1 MTEPAPPRCS
11 IGGSPATPATRPA
24 QWPRGLAAALGAAS
38 VVLASLAGWSYHVV
52 REQARDSVEREL
64 QAITDLKVR
73 QIAEWRRERLADAN
87 LVHATPYAA
96 RRALDALA
104 QPEDPTTR
112 QMFTA
117 WLDRLLANGP
127 YTRALL
133 LDEQLAVRLVHPP
146 DASPLCGPEMRVVAE
161 EARRTRQPGLA
172 DLHRD
177 ADDAPVHLGLA
188 VPLVVRRE
196 PVGDRVPAAGRPPA
210 PEDRAAAV
218 LVLEVSVEDSLF
230 PLLGALP
237 VASRT
242 METLLVRRE
251 GDALLIL
258 NEPRH
263 RPGMALR
270 QLTPWIQTRAGT
282 GASGQGVPEIVRG
295 LDYRGVE
302 VLATVASVPNSPW
315 LVLGKVDV
323 TEVGARWRSQAGLI
337 LVAFLLAVGLA
348 VALLVLAWQRRE
360 QAHYRALAEA
370 GAALRDSA
378 ALMRIA
384 GGMARFGGWSVDLAT
399 QQVTSSEEVAAIFEV
414 VPGTIRTL
422 EEAIQFYAPEG
433 REQIRKAFADCAR
446 YGTPGDEE
454 LEIITA
460 SGRRLWVRTLGEA
473 VRDETGQILRVQG
486 AFQDITEQK
495 QAAAATQAALAEA
508 AASREALASLVED
521 LEQTTLR
528 LRASEEQ
535 YRALFDANPHSMWV
549 YEVETLRF
557 LAVNDMAVAR
567 YGYSREEFLGMT
579 ITTIRPAEDVP
590 ALLENVGSTDQI
602 VQQSGVWCHRKKDG
616 TTMLVEI
623 ASHAL
628 SWEGRRARL
637 VLANDV
643 TEREE
648 ARRALEASR
657 RALLSVVED
666 HQRVE
671 AEVRRLNAELEQRV
685 RERTAQLEAANREL
699 EAFSYSVSHDLR
711 APLRHI
717 SGYVDLLRKQAEAAL
732 DPDGRRYLQT
742 IADAAREMGAL
753 IDDLLAFSRMG
764 RVEMHRGD
772 VSMDEL
778 VQEAARVAEREAD
791 GREVTWQLAPLG
803 RVQADPQMLRLV
815 LANLLSNAVKYT
827 RTRTPAVIE
836 VGRQPDG
843 AMNIFYV
850 RDNGVGFDMRYV
862 DKLFGVFQRLHGA
875 AEFEGTGIG
884 LANVRRIISRH
895 GGRTWAEG
903 VVDGGATFYFSLPR
917 PTHCNP

>member
-1 MTEPAPPRCS
+1 MTEPPPPRSWTGAPPAAPTS
-11 IGGSPATPATRPA
+11 RPPR
-24 QWPRGLAAALGAAS
+24 WPRGLAAILGVAG
-38 VVLASLAGWSYHVV
+38 VVLAALAVWSYRVV
-52 REQARDSVEREL
+52 REQARESVEREL
-64 QAITDLKVR
+64 NAIIELKTR
-73 QIAEWRRERLADAN
+73 QIAEWRRERLADAH
-87 LVHATPYAA
+87 LIHATPYAA

-104 QPEDPTTR
+104 QPQDPATR

-117 WLDRLLANGP
+117 WLDRLMANGP

-133 LDEQLAVRLVHPP
+133 LDEQLEVRLVHPP
-146 DASPLCGPEMRVVAE
+146 GVSPVCGPELRATVEA
-161 EARRTRQPGLA
+161 ARRTLQPGLA

-177 ADDAPVHLGLA
+177 TEDAPVHLGLV

-196 PVGDRVPAAGRPPA
+196 PAGDRVPAAGRPPA
-210 PEDRAAAV
+210 PEDGAAAV
-218 LVLEVSVEDSLF
+218 LALDVSVDDSLF
-230 PLLGALP
+230 PLLEALP
-237 VASRT
+237 TASRT
-242 METLLVRRE
+242 METLLVRRA

-258 NEPRH
+258 SEPRH
-263 RPGMALR
+263 RPGRALR
-270 QLTPWIQTRAGT
+270 QYTPLIQTHSAPVGAG
-282 GASGQGVPEIVRG
+282 GSGPAIVRG
-295 LDYRGVE
+295 RDYRDVE
-302 VLATVASVPNSPW
+302 VLATARPVLDSPW
-315 LVLGKVDV
+315 LVVGKLDLS
-323 TEVGARWRSQAGLI
+323 EVGKRWHAKAVLI
-337 LVAFLLAVGLA
+337 LLTFLLAVGLGA
-348 VALLVLAWQRRE
+348 ALVVLAWQRRE

-399 QQVTSSEEVAAIFEV
+399 QRVTSSEEVAAIFELP
-414 VPGTIRTL
+414 PGSLRTL
-422 EEAIQFYAPEG
+422 EEAFQFYAPEG
-433 REQIRKAFADCAR
+433 RERIRKAFADCAQ

-473 VRDETGQILRVQG
+473 VRDETGRIIRVQG
-486 AFQDITEQK
+486 AFQDITDQK

-535 YRALFDANPHSMWV
+535 YRALFAANPHSLWV
-549 YEVETLRF
+549 YDIETLRF
-557 LAVNDMAVAR
+557 LAINDMTVAS

-579 ITTIRPAEDVP
+579 IQDIRPAEDVP
-590 ALLENVGSTDQI
+590 ALRENINQAGDVLRR
-602 VQQSGVWCHRKKDG
+602 SGVWRHRRKDG

-623 ASHAL
+623 VSHAL
-628 SWEGRRARL
+628 SWEGRPARL

-643 TEREE
+643 TAREE
-648 ARRALEASR
+648 ARQALEASR

-671 AEVRRLNAELEQRV
+671 AEVRRLNEELEQRV

-717 SGYVDLLRKQAEAAL
+717 SGYVDLLRKQADAAL
-732 DPDGRRYLQT
+732 EPAARRYLQT
-742 IADAAREMGAL
+742 IAEAAHEMGAL
-753 IDDLLAFSRMG
+753 IDDLLAFSRVG
-764 RVEMHRGD
+764 RAEMHRAD

-778 VQEAARVAEREAD
+778 VQEAVRVAEREAG
-791 GREVTWQLAPLG
+791 GREVAWKLAPLG
-803 RVQADPQMLRLV
+803 RVQADPQMLRLA
-815 LANLLSNAVKYT
+815 LANLFSNAIKYT
-827 RTRTPAVIE
+827 RDRTPAVIE
-836 VGRQPDG
+836 VGSQPDG
-843 AMNIFYV
+843 AMSVFYV

-862 DKLFGVFQRLHGA
+862 DKLFGVFQRLHSA

-895 GGRTWAEG
+895 GGRTWAQG

-917 PTHCNP
+917 PTGTAP